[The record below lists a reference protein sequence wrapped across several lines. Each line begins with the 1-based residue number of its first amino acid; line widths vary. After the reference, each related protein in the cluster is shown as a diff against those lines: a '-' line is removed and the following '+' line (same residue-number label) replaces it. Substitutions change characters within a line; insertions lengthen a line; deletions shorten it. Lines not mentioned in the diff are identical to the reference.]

1 MVLDSPPGS
10 PDIALSNSGASA
22 TSDQDDEEEYEYDED
37 FVADDWFGSVSAS
50 ADELSA
56 KDGHG
61 TEKARQLD
69 PEFAAQLNKRIVSDI
84 RQLRDAGFRVGII
97 KGMKAESAT
106 SILSASL
113 RILKLGLS
121 DEVLQAWNLERHHYI
136 TLLIQYSEGYVTYE
150 DLLANQPKDINMS
163 FRMGTNNR
171 YKPTLLEAA
180 AAFSCVKQSRIDPFA
195 PGYRKAG
202 SKSGACSPPKS
213 SRSRSRSPTKTS
225 SPRRKR
231 VAEEQF
237 ENEIDLGY
245 RQCFISS
252 PMRQLMDD
260 IFLHLVR
267 IRDIHD
273 CGWEGAKHHLRQQT
287 HMTQLKDQHEY
298 VHYEEIPS
306 KKDLPAI
313 VTADHVNDESDTKSL
328 PLVAMQFAMVYLM
341 RCTEFCLVCHK
352 KTEESFE
359 AIKPY
364 VCFDPLCLYQYMSLG
379 FGPSIEHEILTQPY
393 VVDLLISF
401 CYAAASAD
409 RLRGYPDGM
418 GLVVPPPPPGI
429 IDILLMICPQ
439 AYPVSVH
446 AAAQGQKPKDL
457 ASRDDIVKEW
467 AATQH
472 QVRYDLS
479 SKLIELD
486 DKDVCKHLRT
496 GDWIQLTVGDTT
508 NTSSGNTNANY
519 ARTIHCKVEK
529 YMHPFI
535 HIKEMFERPVKVRLR
550 ATPDLRSSEFGD
562 LPSKTSES
570 PEKEAPAK
578 LTSDGTMSTYSLL
591 FDELEGNLKAEVI
604 VQLLETLPTV
614 HEMAEYLSQNGA
626 SDASLMRWVN
636 RISPP
641 ALGLLRWIVASNRS
655 CIVQVDQAPAQS
667 TIEAI
672 NRGVR
677 LDQRISGMGTW
688 MQFRFA
694 QGAPDKEDKF
704 HKALESK
711 KAVTGQYESIFAWH
725 GSSLANWH
733 SIIRNGLDYAE
744 TLNGRAYG
752 HGVYFASE
760 FQTSLGYCHAYR
772 SLTGGVSFLA
782 RLLPPGR
789 NPLAKLS
796 SQGLGLRA
804 WPQSSLHV
812 GCAMALN
819 ELVNAPAEFKSSSPY
834 YVVQFTEWI
843 QCRYLLIQCTDKLP
857 PETFNSGV
865 QASTWK
871 AGQNDNAEQINTVKV
886 EPTGP
891 FIVQDPARPITS
903 SSQKILIP
911 RCAFPSSRNFTFTK
925 TGSPPPAGSSGSK
938 GLEGAFGPEN
948 GFVNTNSRKKRKSL
962 NVEGKATALPILDQK
977 KLREALSDASDEED
991 QAFFNSEDEVK
1002 LASQS
1007 LSGLGLSSRG
1017 RGPATHD
1024 EHGKL
1029 FTDFVPGSLDCSTIP
1044 QLAPPPYGTSVGNR
1058 RLAQDLKALLAV
1070 QNATPVHELGWYVD
1084 GNSINNLYQWIIEL
1098 HSFPADLPLANDM
1111 KKANMTSIVL
1121 EFRFGPTYPINPPF
1135 VRVIRPRFLSFMNGG
1150 GGHVTAGGAMCMQL
1164 LTNDGWSPVN
1174 TIESV
1179 LLQVRLAIMSTDPKP
1194 ARLLSQSQL
1203 GYGGGDYGIWEAID
1217 AYERACKTHG
1227 WKFEDMRGVGG
1238 QEVAHGAE
1246 SIDGSASDRLFMSSL
1261 GRDSRAGEI
1270 KEGTD

>member
-1 MVLDSPPGS
+1 MANQALQDIQHTLEGLTISRLLQKVSSVIGSSGDGTEGSPMVLDTPPGS
-10 PDIALSNSGASA
+10 PDIALNNSGASA

-37 FVADDWFGSVSAS
+37 FAAEDWFGSVSVS
-50 ADELSA
+50 ADELSGE
-56 KDGHG
+56 DGHG

-84 RQLRDAGFRVGII
+84 KQLRDAGFRVGII
-97 KGMKAESAT
+97 KGMKSESAT

-113 RILKLGLS
+113 RIAKLGLS

-136 TLLIQYSEGYVTYE
+136 TLLIQYSGGYATYE
-150 DLLANQPKDINMS
+150 DLLAKQPKDINMS

-171 YKPTLLEAA
+171 YKPTLLEAV
-180 AAFSCVKQSRIDPFA
+180 AAFSSVKQSRIDPFA
-195 PGYRKAG
+195 PGHRKTG
-202 SKSGACSPPKS
+202 SKSGACSPTKS
-213 SRSRSRSPTKTS
+213 SRSRSRSPTKAS

-231 VAEEQF
+231 FAEEQF

-273 CGWEGAKHHLRQQT
+273 CGWEGAKHHLRQQN
-287 HMTQLKDQHEY
+287 HMTQLEDQHEY

-306 KKDLPAI
+306 KKDLPA
-313 VTADHVNDESDTKSL
+313 VVNADHVNDESESKSL

-364 VCFDPLCLYQYMSLG
+364 VCSDPLCLYQYMSLG

-393 VVDLLISF
+393 VVDLLVSF

-418 GLVVPPPPPGI
+418 GLVVPPPPPGV
-429 IDILLMICPQ
+429 IDILLMLCPQ

-446 AAAQGQKPKDL
+446 AATQGQKPKDL

-472 QVRYDLS
+472 QVRHDLS
-479 SKLIELD
+479 RKLIELD
-486 DKDVCKHLRT
+486 DKDVCKSLRT
-496 GDWIQLTVGDTT
+496 GDWIQLTVGDAD
-508 NTSSGNTNANY
+508 NTSTNY

-535 HIKEMFERPVKVRLR
+535 HIKEMCERPVKVRLG
-550 ATPDLRSSEFGD
+550 ATPDLVSSEFGD
-562 LPSKTSES
+562 LPPKISES
-570 PEKEAPAK
+570 PKKEVPGK

-591 FDELEGNLKAEVI
+591 FDKLEGKLKAEVI

-626 SDASLMRWVN
+626 SDARLMRWVN

-667 TIEAI
+667 TSEAI
-672 NRGVR
+672 NRGIR

-752 HGVYFASE
+752 HGVYFASD

-772 SLTGGVSFLA
+772 SVTGGVSFLA
-782 RLLPPGR
+782 TLLPPGGIHLLNYR
-789 NPLAKLS
+789 RRGLASEPGHNHHSTLAVPWLS
-796 SQGLGLRA
+796 T
-804 WPQSSLHV
+804 SLSMHQR
-812 GCAMALN
+812 
-819 ELVNAPAEFKSSSPY
+819 SSSPAAHIMW
-834 YVVQFTEWI
+834 F
-843 QCRYLLIQCTDKLP
+843 
-857 PETFNSGV
+857 
-865 QASTWK
+865 
-871 AGQNDNAEQINTVKV
+871 
-886 EPTGP
+886 
-891 FIVQDPARPITS
+891 
-903 SSQKILIP
+903 
-911 RCAFPSSRNFTFTK
+911 SSRN
-925 TGSPPPAGSSGSK
+925 GSSAAISSS
-938 GLEGAFGPEN
+938 N
-948 GFVNTNSRKKRKSL
+948 
-962 NVEGKATALPILDQK
+962 ALRSYP
-977 KLREALSDASDEED
+977 R
-991 QAFFNSEDEVK
+991 
-1002 LASQS
+1002 
-1007 LSGLGLSSRG
+1007 
-1017 RGPATHD
+1017 
-1024 EHGKL
+1024 KL
-1029 FTDFVPGSLDCSTIP
+1029 FMRASRH
-1044 QLAPPPYGTSVGNR
+1044 PPR
-1058 RLAQDLKALLAV
+1058 RLARTITLNRPKQSRWSLLA
-1070 QNATPVHELGWYVD
+1070 
-1084 GNSINNLYQWIIEL
+1084 
-1098 HSFPADLPLANDM
+1098 HSLSRTRPDQSPAAA
-1111 KKANMTSIVL
+1111 KK
-1121 EFRFGPTYPINPPF
+1121 F
-1135 VRVIRPRFLSFMNGG
+1135 
-1150 GGHVTAGGAMCMQL
+1150 
-1164 LTNDGWSPVN
+1164 
-1174 TIESV
+1174 
-1179 LLQVRLAIMSTDPKP
+1179 
-1194 ARLLSQSQL
+1194 
-1203 GYGGGDYGIWEAID
+1203 
-1217 AYERACKTHG
+1217 
-1227 WKFEDMRGVGG
+1227 
-1238 QEVAHGAE
+1238 
-1246 SIDGSASDRLFMSSL
+1246 
-1261 GRDSRAGEI
+1261 
-1270 KEGTD
+1270 

>member
-1 MVLDSPPGS
+1 MILDTPPGS
-10 PDIALSNSGASA
+10 PDFANNNSGASA
-22 TSDQDDEEEYEYDED
+22 TSDQEDDDDYAYDED
-37 FVADDWFGSVSAS
+37 FAADDWFGSVSAS
-50 ADELSA
+50 ADELNGE
-56 KDGHG
+56 DG
-61 TEKARQLD
+61 TEKARQID
-69 PEFAAQLNKRIVSDI
+69 PEFAALLNKRIVSDI
-84 RQLRDAGFRVGII
+84 KQLRDAGFRVGII
-97 KGMKAESAT
+97 KGMRAESVT

-113 RILKLGLS
+113 RIAKLGLS

-136 TLLIQYSEGYVTYE
+136 TLLIQYSGGYATYD
-150 DLLANQPKDINMS
+150 DLLAKQPKEVQMS
-163 FRMGTNNR
+163 FRIGTNNR
-171 YKPTLLEAA
+171 YKPTLLEAV
-180 AAFSCVKQSRIDPFA
+180 AAFSSVKQWRIDPFT
-195 PGYRKAG
+195 PGHRKAA
-202 SKSGACSPPKS
+202 SVSGACSPTKS
-213 SRSRSRSPTKTS
+213 SRSRSRSPAKAS

-231 VAEEQF
+231 FAEEQC
-237 ENEIDLGY
+237 ESEIDLGY

-273 CGWEGAKHHLRQQT
+273 CGWEGAKHHLREQN
-287 HMTQLKDQHEY
+287 HMTQLEDQHEY

-313 VTADHVNDESDTKSL
+313 VNADHVNDDSESKSL

-364 VCFDPLCLYQYMSLG
+364 VCSDPLCLYQYMSLG

-418 GLVVPPPPPGI
+418 GLVVPPPPPGVV
-429 IDILLMICPQ
+429 DTLLMLCPQ

-446 AAAQGQKPKDL
+446 AAAHGQKPKDL

-472 QVRYDLS
+472 QVRYDIS
-479 SKLIELD
+479 HKLIELD
-486 DKDVCKHLRT
+486 DKDVCKSLRT
-496 GDWIQLTVGDTT
+496 GDWIQLTVGDT
-508 NTSSGNTNANY
+508 GNTNANY

-535 HIKEMFERPVKVRLR
+535 HIREMCERPVKVALLG
-550 ATPDLRSSEFGD
+550 ATPDLRSNESDD
-562 LPSKTSES
+562 LPHKISDS
-570 PEKEAPAK
+570 PKKETAGK
-578 LTSDGTMSTYSLL
+578 LSSDGTMSTYSLL
-591 FDELEGNLKAEVI
+591 FDELEGKIKAEVI
-604 VQLLETLPTV
+604 VQLLDTLPTV
-614 HEMAEYLSQNGA
+614 REMAEYLSQNGA
-626 SDASLMRWVN
+626 SDARLMRWTN

-655 CIVQVDQAPAQS
+655 CIVQVDQAPGQS
-667 TIEAI
+667 TTEAT
-672 NRGVR
+672 NRAIR

-704 HKALESK
+704 YKALESK

-744 TLNGRAYG
+744 TLNGRAFG
-752 HGVYFASE
+752 HGVYFASD

-772 SLTGGVSFLA
+772 SVIGGVSFLA
-782 RLLPPGR
+782 TLSPPGGSR
-789 NPLAKLS
+789 IAKLS

-819 ELVNAPAEFKSSSPY
+819 ELVNAPAEFQSSSPY

-843 QCRYLLIQCTDKLP
+843 QCRYLLVQCTEKLP
-857 PETFNSGV
+857 SETFHAGV
-865 QASTWK
+865 QAITSK
-871 AGQNDNAEQINTVKV
+871 AGQDDNAEQTKTVKV

-903 SSQKILIP
+903 SGQKILIP
-911 RCAFPSSRNFTFTK
+911 RCAFPSSRNFTSTE
-925 TGSPPPAGSSGSK
+925 TGSPPTDGSAREK
-938 GLEGAFGPEN
+938 GLEGAFGPED
-948 GFVNTNSRKKRKSL
+948 GFADTNPCKKRRSV
-962 NVEGKATALPILDQK
+962 NVKGKATVLPVLVQK
-977 KLREALSDASDEED
+977 KVREAFSDASDEED
-991 QAFFNSEDEVK
+991 QAFFNSEDEIR

-1007 LSGLGLSSRG
+1007 LSGLDLSNRG
-1017 RGPATHD
+1017 RSPAAHD
-1024 EHGKL
+1024 EGGKP
-1029 FTDFVPGSLDCSTIP
+1029 FTDFIPGSLDRSTIQ
-1044 QLAPPPYGTSVGNR
+1044 QLTPPPYGTSVGNR

-1070 QNATPVHELGWYVD
+1070 QDETPLHELGWYVD

-1098 HSFPADLPLANDM
+1098 HSFPSDLPLAKDM
-1111 KKANMTSIVL
+1111 AKSNITSIVL

-1135 VRVIRPRFLSFMNGG
+1135 VRVVRPRFLPFMNGG
-1150 GGHVTAGGAMCMQL
+1150 GGHVTAGGALCMQL
-1164 LTNDGWSPVN
+1164 LTNNGWSPVN

-1194 ARLLSQSQL
+1194 ARLLGQGQS

-1238 QEVAHGAE
+1238 QEVAPGADGA
-1246 SIDGSASDRLFMSSL
+1246 DGS
-1261 GRDSRAGEI
+1261 
-1270 KEGTD
+1270 T